1 MGEDHTVTPK
11 AAANGIGSESA
22 FQPNFFAQVVGI
34 AWRKLAYASNDFV
47 TIPLILLPTAAAIAA
62 AALYK
67 NQTISE
73 ISIVNDLLTAGKVM
87 LWSLLLVGS

>member
-11 AAANGIGSESA
+11 AAANGIGSESS
-22 FQPNFFAQVVGI
+22 FQPNFFAQVAGI

-47 TIPLILLPTAAAIAA
+47 TVPLLLLPTAAAIAA

-67 NQTISE
+67 NQTISQ
-73 ISIVNDLLTAGKVM
+73 ISFINDLLTAGKVV
-87 LWSLLLVGS
+87 LCCGHCCWY